1 MKIKKYW
8 DPDRAVKC
16 LQNLFENSK
25 EILNKKI
32 DGTIKSIK
40 VLTNDMVK
48 DNQLLIE
55 LS

>member
-1 MKIKKYW
+1 MKMETVI
-8 DPDRAVKC
+8 V
-16 LQNLFENSK
+16 S
-25 EILNKKI
+25 KI